1 MNQNTIRL
9 IKLHHIADLILTAE
23 QFPYKSILNMLADP
37 NASYITIGNATI
49 ARGIVLLLQNNFLRN
64 NSCLSYTKSDTGKL
78 SQQY

>member
-1 MNQNTIRL
+1 
-9 IKLHHIADLILTAE
+9 
-23 QFPYKSILNMLADP
+23 MLADP